1 MRVEELVRR
10 SPLPNPGKVDT
21 LPALVS
27 AAGRQW
33 THAELRSAV
42 DDLVNQLPDAT
53 QGRCLVHVPLQ
64 PEPDDVAAYLAVL
77 EAGHVALVTDGH
89 SAAATPTRRILE
101 RYPPDLRV
109 APHGAG
115 YQSLAPQP
123 QHLLHPD
130 LALLLSTS
138 GSTGSPKLVRL
149 SHDNILS
156 NAAAIA
162 DALGLT
168 AADRGITSLPLHYC
182 YGLSVLHAHLYA
194 GGGVV
199 LSGVSVLEQRLW
211 ETVDRHRVTTLAAV
225 PHTLQLIESTGILH
239 QPHPSLRLIT
249 QAGGRL
255 APESV
260 ERTALLGRQQGW
272 ELAVM
277 YGQTEA
283 TARIAVLN
291 PALTL
296 DHPDA
301 VGHPVRGTQVRVDT
315 TVSGADAATG
325 LGELV
330 VQGPGVMMGYAL
342 HPDDLACGQ
351 MLRELRTGDLARV
364 DEHGIIHITGRRS
377 SFVKVMGVRVDL
389 GAVEHRLEAEGLI
402 ACVTGDDTGLRVAVE
417 PFPTAPDDGFM
428 APPASTRS
436 PAGPDDDARPL
447 ADQARVLVGEASGLG
462 VAAVQAAV
470 LRLPRLPGGKIDRQR
485 CDSLVRATAAVQ
497 HGTDCETGEV
507 TSATITA
514 RVARSLRTVLGRD
527 DIDLARSFV
536 QLGGDSLSH
545 VRASVQL
552 EKLLGPLPSD
562 WHHQPLRRLVAEAG
576 PPPTD
581 EELTRRDGRR
591 TVEMSVLLRAV
602 AVIAICGSHA
612 DLFRILGG
620 AHTLLAVAGFNAAR
634 FGLATPSSGLR
645 WRATGRMLIGIAV
658 PTMAIA
664 LFGMVTHDRY
674 GWANVVLANWMTGDL
689 AYGFHNELWFIDALV
704 ASLLVMTAVLS
715 VPPVAR
721 WWHRDP
727 WAVAFGVAVLALI
740 PRFTVLA
747 TWEGVLRGIL
757 PTVFWF
763 FAIGAALA
771 YSRTKG
777 RQRLTLA
784 VAAVGGITFFP
795 DDPIRNLTILA
806 GIAALALVP
815 SVRVPAWTVPVV
827 SLLASASLYI
837 YLIQFQIISLVPT
850 SLGATLAALAAGC
863 VVWRF
868 AHPHVQRLQALLPA
882 AEHPTSRNGAAEHTT
897 YRDH

>member
-1 MRVEELVRR
+1 MEERVRR
-10 SPLPNPGKVDT
+10 SPLPLPGEVQTD
-21 LPALVS
+21 PALVS
-27 AAGRQW
+27 AAGQHW
-33 THAELRSAV
+33 THADLRSAV
-42 DDLVNQLPDAT
+42 DDLVNQLPDPT

-64 PEPDDVAAYLAVL
+64 PEPDSVAAYLAVL
-77 EAGHVALVTDGH
+77 EAGHVALVTEEQRAGT
-89 SAAATPTRRILE
+89 ATPARRILE

-109 APHGAG
+109 APQGAG
-115 YQSLAPQP
+115 YQRLAPEP

-149 SHDNILS
+149 SHDNLLS
-156 NAAAIA
+156 NAAAIGR
-162 DALGLT
+162 ALSLT
-168 AADRGITSLPLHYC
+168 GQDRGITSLPLHYC
-182 YGLSVLHAHLYA
+182 YGLSVLHTHLYA
-194 GGGVV
+194 GGSVV
-199 LSGVSVLEQRLW
+199 LSAHSVLDDPFW
-211 ETVDRHRVTTLAAV
+211 EAMDHHRVTTLAAV
-225 PHTLQLIESTGILH
+225 PHTLALMESTGVLH
-239 QPHPSLRLIT
+239 RPHPWLRLIT

-255 APESV
+255 APQSV
-260 ERTALLGRQQGW
+260 ERTARLGRQQGW
-272 ELAVM
+272 DLAVM

-283 TARIAVLN
+283 TARIAVLD
-291 PALTL
+291 PRLALE
-296 DHPDA
+296 HPDA
-301 VGHPVRGTQVRVDT
+301 VGASVSGTQVRVDT
-315 TVSGADAATG
+315 SVPGADPAAG
-325 LGELV
+325 IGELV

-342 HPDDLACGQ
+342 HPDDLACGP
-351 MLRELRTGDLARV
+351 MLRELRTGDLAGV
-364 DEHGIIHITGRRS
+364 DEHGIIRIAGRRS
-377 SFVKVMGVRVDL
+377 GFVKVLGLRVDL
-389 GAVEHRLEAEGLI
+389 EAVEGRLEADGLI
-402 ACVTGDDTGLRVAVE
+402 ACATGDDSGLRVAVE
-417 PFPTAPDDGFM
+417 PLPGDSEATSALTA
-428 APPASTRS
+428 R
-436 PAGPDDDARPL
+436 
-447 ADQARVLVGEASGLG
+447 ARVQAGEASGLG
-462 VAAVQAAV
+462 VSAVQVAV
-470 LRLPRLPGGKIDRQR
+470 LRLPRLSGGKIDRQR
-485 CDSLVRATAAVQ
+485 CDALVRAATAE
-497 HGTDCETGEV
+497 HGTAGEAGGD
-507 TSATITA
+507 TSTA
-514 RVARSLRTVLGRD
+514 IAERVARALTTVLGRD

-536 QLGGDSLSH
+536 QQGGDSLSH
-545 VRASVQL
+545 VRASLQL
-552 EKLLGPLPSD
+552 EELLGPLPDD
-562 WHHQPLRRLVAEAG
+562 WHHQPLRRLVADADRRPAHEAQ
-576 PPPTD
+576 P
-581 EELTRRDGRR
+581 RRDGRR
-591 TVEMSVLLRAV
+591 TVEMSVLLRAI

-658 PTMAIA
+658 PTVVIA
-664 LFGMVTHDRY
+664 LFAMVTHDRY
-674 GWANVVLANWMTGDL
+674 GWANVAMANWMTGDV

-740 PRFTVLA
+740 PRFAVLE
-747 TWEGVLRGIL
+747 TQEGVLRGIL

-763 FAIGAALA
+763 FAVGAALA
-771 YSRTKG
+771 YARTRG

-863 VVWRF
+863 LLWQL
-868 AHPHVQRLQALLPA
+868 AHPHVQRLQALLPPA
-882 AEHPTSRNGAAEHTT
+882 QRRPATADTPDHTA
-897 YRDH
+897 YRAR